1 MSEALDLR
9 TRWQVGRVHPTPD
22 SEPKGWTLRRL
33 CEVAKLESGHTPSR
47 KRPDYWDGDIPWLSL
62 HDSKEIEGKEI
73 FETQHTVSKLG
84 LDNSSARLLP
94 KGTVALSRTATIGKV
109 AILGREMATSQD
121 FACYICGPDLLNHYL
136 AHLFR
141 GMETEW
147 DRLMAGSTHNTI
159 YMPLF
164 ESMQVLVPPLPE
176 QRAIAAAL
184 SDADGVVAGLER
196 VIAKKRLI
204 KQGAMQDLLTARRRL
219 PGFSGQWEP
228 VNLARESHL
237 RARIG
242 WQGLTTNEYRDSG
255 EYHLITG
262 TEITD
267 GRVDWRRCV
276 FVDKWRYDQ
285 DRNIQLRNGDVL
297 LTKDGTIGKVA
308 QVRDLPG
315 PAALNSGVFVIRPK
329 SEAYDAT
336 FLFHVLRSAV
346 FDTFLAKLTA
356 GSTIVHLYQKDLVTF
371 EFLAPGIAEQRAIAE
386 ALDDMDTEIQTLE
399 SRLAKARAVKEGMMQ
414 NLLTGRVRLV

>member
-1 MSEALDLR
+1 MSELTVLDSLLSKLPSSWSR
-9 TRWQVGRVHPTPD
+9 PAIANVARLINGRGFKPHEWDTDGLPIIRIQNLNGSTDFNYYSGSYVPKIEVNTGDLLFAWSGSRGTSFGPHFWNG
-22 SEPKGWTLRRL
+22 PKGVLNYHTWRVKVDESAIAPDFFYHALRFLTR
-33 CEVAKLESGHTPSR
+33 
-47 KRPDYWDGDIPWLSL
+47 I
-62 HDSKEIEGKEI
+62 IEDRAHGA
-73 FETQHTVSKLG
+73 
-84 LDNSSARLLP
+84 SALVHVQ
-94 KGTVALSRTATIGKV
+94 KW
-109 AILGREMATSQD
+109 EMEK
-121 FACYICGPDLLNHYL
+121 FGFPCPN
-136 AHLFR
+136 
-141 GMETEW
+141 
-147 DRLMAGSTHNTI
+147 DRA
-159 YMPLF
+159 
-164 ESMQVLVPPLPE
+164 E
-176 QRAIAAAL
+176 QQAIAAAL
-184 SDADGVVAGLER
+184 SDADGVVARLER

-219 PGFSGQWEP
+219 PGFSGEWEP

-237 RARIG
+237 KARIG

-262 TEITD
+262 TEIID

-276 FVDKWRYDQ
+276 FVDKWRFDQ

-315 PAALNSGVFVIRPK
+315 PAALNSGVFVIRPR
-329 SEAYDAT
+329 SDAYDST
-336 FLFHVLRSAV
+336 FLFHILRSSV

-371 EFLAPGIAEQRAIAE
+371 EFLAPDIAEQRAIAE
-386 ALDDMDTEIQTLE
+386 ALDDMDIEIQTLE